1 MGQAKI
7 DKALVKRLLAR
18 DEQAFREFFDDY
30 FPRLYRFA
38 LARLGGDEHASADV
52 VQAALTKAVS
62 NLASYRGEAALFTW
76 LCTIC
81 RREIIDHARRNAS
94 RAKHE
99 VLSEDLPEIR
109 AVIESLATAEQAG
122 PEHEYRRSEL
132 VRLIQVALDQLPV
145 QYGDAL
151 EWKYVYGFSAS
162 EIADRLNL
170 SIDATNSLLARAKRA
185 FREAY
190 GALGQ
195 GSAVLTGNQ
204 P

>member
-1 MGQAKI
+1 MSQAKA
-7 DKALVKRLLAR
+7 DSALVRRLLAR
-18 DEQAFREFFDDY
+18 DEQAFRAFFDNY

-38 LARLGGDEHASADV
+38 MARLGGDEQLSADV
-52 VQAALTKAVS
+52 VQAALTKAVR

-81 RREIIDHARRNAS
+81 RREIIDHARRQA
-94 RAKHE
+94 RRVEHE
-99 VLSEDLPEIR
+99 VLSEDPPEIR
-109 AVIESLATAEQAG
+109 AVIESLAASEQEG
-122 PEHEYRRSEL
+122 PEQSYRRTEL

-162 EIADRLNL
+162 EIAKRLEL
-170 SIDATNSLLARAKRA
+170 STDATNSLLARAKRA

-190 GALGQ
+190 GALAG
-195 GSAVLTGNQ
+195 GPALAAGEKS
-204 P
+204 